1 MKTLNLRST
10 KYHHIDDKVLN
21 FIIEND
27 KPVKIVIGDSV
38 KRKRTAII
46 LIDKIGF
53 DWHYK
58 DWSEDDSLS
67 IVVTDTKETSLI
79 ENN

>member
-1 MKTLNLRST
+1 MKTLNLKST

-21 FIIEND
+21 FIIDND
-27 KPVKIVIGDSV
+27 KPVKIVIGDSD

-58 DWSEDDSLS
+58 DWNDSLS
-67 IVVTDTKETSLI
+67 IVVTDTKEKLI